1 MTRSRGPETFEVDLR
16 LRVPAEPA
24 SLATVRAFAASAGDA
39 LGLGPDA
46 VEDLKLILNE
56 LCAGAE
62 PPHMFEVALSEAADG
77 VAVDCVGDQGASGPV
92 ADRRRGILEALIPE
106 AVLQGGTL
114 SFFLA
119 R

>member
-1 MTRSRGPETFEVDLR
+1 MTRSQGPEILESDLR

-24 SLATVRAFAASAGDA
+24 SLAAVRSFATSAGDA
-39 LGLGPDA
+39 LGLGPEA

-62 PPHMFEVALSEAADG
+62 PPHTFEVALSQAADG
-77 VAVDCVGDQGASGPV
+77 VAVDCVGDQGASGTA

-106 AVLQGGTL
+106 AVLGGDTL